1 MLTLPAPQGSA
12 TTQVATDKKSQ
23 PITDRHPQRAPSNG
37 KSPSAVP
44 ATQAEITNTA
54 GRVSRFVGDMNP
66 ECMFIEV
73 TSPHSS
79 RDQSIRGGVGVWQSR
94 VLDKRYSAS
103 SATRQESTSI
113 RTTQGILKPHI
124 QASCLPCRPPA
135 SDFAVLR
142 RIYVEK
148 FDPLFPAIS
157 PHLTSPPGD
166 EISWI
171 VIQQVVSLAAASD
184 PESVPHLR
192 LQNREDLLGRN
203 EFSGALS
210 SAIRT
215 IIDAGFITDRVT
227 EIRILLIF
235 SLYMQPTCP
244 EEADLPARAFTHAV
258 HQMHTLGL
266 HLTADK
272 DRDDFLST
280 RSLFCC
286 LWALDRITSSLYG
299 RALLIHERDIGWD
312 LDACIEAQ
320 APPFRLFLMV
330 VRLLDRVIDLYRPK
344 NLLIREAMV
353 IELPIFEQ
361 MIIDAGATKVPS
373 AFLGERFWLYRLETS
388 HRVSNESAASLEV
401 LYHSVAILSCRLPP
415 GGTATTGVLP
425 PPAINS
431 RRSLS
436 ADRITSI
443 VSQEYNEQV
452 SYMPIIPYGVS
463 LSLSVAYRKMRYS
476 DVSMFRNRGKHDFQK
491 NTQLL
496 KSLGGTFWTAR
507 VMAAMA
513 EQVLQE
519 MDKAVA
525 SLTSQDSH
533 PAYPLRKADIHPAD
547 GADPPVV
554 VPEELTHQPHNR
566 GIVDSSFSGVIPDLD
581 VFGNL
586 DPTFDLDAIDAAL
599 EGNLDFGASSNWFD
613 WQALWAPM
621 TCVRPIL
628 TGSLKE
634 EQCDTKCTLKSD
646 FVPRLAAVLKRSR
659 TALMYAYPP
668 SWASLT
674 TEARPPQKALEA
686 DGSDWEYIT
695 NEIHA
700 VSAAA
705 TILKLTFKNDFLI
718 DDPTVRLCKSPPSHR

>member
-1 MLTLPAPQGSA
+1 MVKFLWSYIDDVKKKRCVHGKSGHPPGSA
-12 TTQVATDKKSQ
+12 TTKVASDKESQ
-23 PITDRHPQRAPSNG
+23 PTTDRHPQKAFSNG

-44 ATQAEITNTA
+44 ATQAEITDTA

-94 VLDKRYSAS
+94 VPDKPCLAS
-103 SATRQESTSI
+103 SATTQESTSS
-113 RTTQGILKPHI
+113 RTTQGILKRHI
-124 QASCLPCRPPA
+124 QVSCLPCRPPA
-135 SDFAVLR
+135 SDFVALR
-142 RIYVEK
+142 RIYVDK
-148 FDPLFPAIS
+148 LDPLFPAIS
-157 PHLTSPPGD
+157 LYLARPPED
-166 EISWI
+166 EITWI
-171 VIQQVVSLAAASD
+171 VLQQVVSLAAASE
-184 PESVPHLR
+184 PEAVPHLR
-192 LQNREDLLGRN
+192 LQNRDGLLGRN
-203 EFSGALS
+203 EFSTALS
-210 SAIRT
+210 SAIRIT
-215 IIDAGFITDRVT
+215 IDAGFIADRVAET
-227 EIRILLIF
+227 RILLIF

-244 EEADLPARAFTHAV
+244 EEADLPARAFTDAV

-266 HLTADK
+266 HLAADK

-320 APPFRLFLMV
+320 AATFRLFLMV

-344 NLLIREAMV
+344 NLLIQEAKV

-373 AFLGERFWLYRLETS
+373 AFLG
-388 HRVSNESAASLEV
+388 
-401 LYHSVAILSCRLPP
+401 
-415 GGTATTGVLP
+415 GMATTGILP
-425 PPAINS
+425 PPATNS

-476 DVSMFRNRGKHDFQK
+476 DVPMFRNRGKQDFQK

-496 KSLGGTFWTAR
+496 KSLGDTFWTAK

-525 SLTSQDSH
+525 SLTSQVSQ
-533 PAYPLRKADIHPAD
+533 PADPSRKAGIPP
-547 GADPPVV
+547 GGGVDPTVA
-554 VPEELTHQPHNR
+554 VPEELTYQPHVR
-566 GIVDSSFSGVIPDLD
+566 GNVDSSFSGAIPDLD
-581 VFGNL
+581 VFGHL
-586 DPTFDLDAIDAAL
+586 DPTFDLDAVDAAL
-599 EGNLDFGASSNWFD
+599 EGNLDLGASSNWFD
-613 WQALWAPM
+613 WQGLWA
-621 TCVRPIL
+621 
-628 TGSLKE
+628 
-634 EQCDTKCTLKSD
+634 
-646 FVPRLAAVLKRSR
+646 
-659 TALMYAYPP
+659 
-668 SWASLT
+668 
-674 TEARPPQKALEA
+674 
-686 DGSDWEYIT
+686 
-695 NEIHA
+695 
-700 VSAAA
+700 
-705 TILKLTFKNDFLI
+705 
-718 DDPTVRLCKSPPSHR
+718 

>member
-1 MLTLPAPQGSA
+1 MVKFKRCVHGKPGHPPGSA
-12 TTQVATDKKSQ
+12 TTRIASDKESQ
-23 PITDRHPQRAPSNG
+23 PRKDRHPQRASSNS

-44 ATQAEITNTA
+44 AAQAEITNTT

-79 RDQSIRGGVGVWQSR
+79 RDQSVRGGVGVWQSR
-94 VLDKRYSAS
+94 EPDKHCSAS
-103 SATRQESTSI
+103 SATRQESTPS
-113 RTTQGILKPHI
+113 RTTQDILKPHV
-124 QASCLPCRPPA
+124 QASCLPCRPPT

-157 PHLTSPPGD
+157 LYLASPPED

-171 VIQQVVSLAAASD
+171 VIQQLVSLAAASD
-184 PESVPHLR
+184 PEAVPHLR

-203 EFSGALS
+203 EFSAALC
-210 SAIRT
+210 SAIR
-215 IIDAGFITDRVT
+215 IAIDAGVITDRVT
-227 EIRILLIF
+227 ETRILLIF

-244 EEADLPARAFTHAV
+244 EEADLPARAFTDAV

-272 DRDDFLST
+272 YRDDFIST

-320 APPFRLFLMV
+320 AAPFRLFLMV

-344 NLLIREAMV
+344 NLLVQEAMV

-373 AFLGERFWLYRLETS
+373 AFL
-388 HRVSNESAASLEV
+388 ASLEV
-401 LYHSVAILSCRLPP
+401 FYHSVAILSCRLPP
-415 GGTATTGVLP
+415 GGTVTTGVLP
-425 PPAINS
+425 PPATNS

-443 VSQEYNEQV
+443 VSQEYNEQL

-476 DVSMFRNRGKHDFQK
+476 DVSMFRNRGKQDFQK
-491 NTQLL
+491 NTRLL
-496 KSLGGTFWTAR
+496 KSLGDTFWTAK
-507 VMAAMA
+507 VMATMA

-525 SLTSQDSH
+525 SLTSQDSQ
-533 PAYPLRKADIHPAD
+533 PAYPLRKADISPAG
-547 GADPPVV
+547 GAEPAVAV
-554 VPEELTHQPHNR
+554 AEELTHQPYDR
-566 GIVDSSFSGVIPDLD
+566 GTVDSSFSGVVPDLD
-581 VFGNL
+581 IFGHL
-586 DPTFDLDAIDAAL
+586 DPTFDLDAVDAIL
-599 EGNLDFGASSNWFD
+599 EGNLDFDSHFAPRLPSFASSRTVSRAAEEVLD
-613 WQALWAPM
+613 G
-621 TCVRPIL
+621 TDVRISAVVDFPH
-628 TGSLKE
+628 GS
-634 EQCDTKCTLKSD
+634 
-646 FVPRLAAVLKRSR
+646 
-659 TALMYAYPP
+659 TASP
-668 SWASLT
+668 
-674 TEARPPQKALEA
+674 KVLEA
-686 DGSDWEYIT
+686 DGGYWECVA
-695 NEIHA
+695 NEIRA
-700 VSAAA
+700 VNAAVA
-705 TILKLTFKNDFLI
+705 ILKLIFENDFLT
-718 DDPTVRLCKSPPSHR
+718 DNHLARLCKSAPSHR